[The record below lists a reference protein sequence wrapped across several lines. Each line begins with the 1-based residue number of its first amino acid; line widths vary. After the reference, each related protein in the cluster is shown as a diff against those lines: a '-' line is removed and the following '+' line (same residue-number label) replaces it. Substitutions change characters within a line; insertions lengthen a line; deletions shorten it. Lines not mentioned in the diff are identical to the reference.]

1 MNLYETVKAS
11 VSVPK
16 AAERYG
22 LDVGRSGMTRCV
34 FHDDRHPSMKL
45 NEDYFYCFGCGE
57 HGDVIDLTARLFG
70 LSSREA
76 AKKLAYDFGL
86 SPDKPPN
93 VSRRLTRM
101 QELRDYRKRLRRW
114 KAEFAPRSP
123 GDEPDERYV
132 EACKKLGYVEYL
144 MDTLK
149 MEARQN
155 GKEQKVA

>member
-11 VSVPK
+11 VSVPE

-34 FHDDRHPSMKL
+34 FHDDRNPSMKL
-45 NEDYFYCFGCGE
+45 NEGYFYCFGCGE

-76 AKKLAYDFGL
+76 AKKLAHDFGL

-93 VSRRLTRM
+93 VSRPRTKM
-101 QELRDYRKRLRRW
+101 QELRDYRNRLRRW

-123 GDEPDERYV
+123 EDEPDERYV
-132 EACKKLGYVEYL
+132 EACKKLDYVEYL
-144 MDTLK
+144 MK
-149 MEARQN
+149 EAQEN
-155 GKEQKVA
+155 GKKQKVA

>member
-11 VSVPK
+11 VSVPE

-22 LDVGRSGMTRCV
+22 MDVGRTGMTRCV
-34 FHDDRHPSMKL
+34 FHDDRNPSMKL

-93 VSRRLTRM
+93 VSRQRTKM
-101 QELRDYRKRLRRW
+101 QELRDYRNRLRRW

-123 GDEPDERYV
+123 EDEPDERYV
-132 EACKKLGYVEYL
+132 EACKKLDYVEYL
-144 MDTLK
+144 MK
-149 MEARQN
+149 EAQEN
-155 GKEQKVA
+155 GKKQKVA

>member
-1 MNLYETVKAS
+1 MNLYEIVKTS
-11 VSVPK
+11 VSVPE

-93 VSRRLTRM
+93 VSRRLSRM

-114 KAEFAPRSP
+114 KAEFAPCSP
-123 GDEPDERYV
+123 ENEPDERYV
-132 EACKKLGYVEYL
+132 EACKKLDYVEYL
-144 MDTLK
+144 MK
-149 MEARQN
+149 EAQEN
-155 GKEQKVA
+155 GKKQKVA